1 MRSALTLLTIA
12 LVGLFGATSIGYASY
27 LVSRD
32 SVGLPVT
39 KLKLSPN
46 QLAPATTRRKAAK
59 PKAKAPP
66 TTTTTRTS
74 PRTTTGDDGDD
85 HGGRSP
91 NSGKGS
97 SGSGSSGSGHGGD
110 DD

>member
-1 MRSALTLLTIA
+1 MRSALA
-12 LVGLFGATSIGYASY
+12 LVAVALLGLFGATSIGYAAY
-27 LVSRD
+27 VVSRD

-46 QLAPATTRRKAAK
+46 KLAPAPARDPAGKRKPRTT
-59 PKAKAPP
+59 P
-66 TTTTTRTS
+66 TVKTTRTT
-74 PRTTTGDDGDD
+74 PRTTTTDD
-85 HGGRSP
+85 HGGRSS

-97 SGSGSSGSGHGGD
+97 DDSGHGRGGGD

>member
-1 MRSALTLLTIA
+1 MRSVLAIIA
-12 LVGLFGATSIGYASY
+12 IGLVGLFGAASIGYASY
-27 LVSRD
+27 MVSRD

-46 QLAPATTRRKAAK
+46 KLAPSPANRKAAK
-59 PKAKAPP
+59 PKLRTTP
-66 TTTTTRTS
+66 TVTTS
-74 PRTTTGDDGDD
+74 PRTTTTDD
-85 HGGRSP
+85 HGGRSG

-97 SGSGSSGSGHGGD
+97 DDSGHGGD

>member
-1 MRSALTLLTIA
+1 MRSALTLLVLA
-12 LVGLFGATSIGYASY
+12 LVGLFGATSIGYAAY
-27 LVSRD
+27 VVSRD

-46 QLAPATTRRKAAK
+46 QLAPASGKPGATKPTRRTT
-59 PKAKAPP
+59 P
-66 TTTTTRTS
+66 TVTT
-74 PRTTTGDDGDD
+74 PRTTTDD
-85 HGGRSP
+85 HGGRTTTDDDRSGS

-97 SGSGSSGSGHGGD
+97 DNSGRGGD

>member
-1 MRSALTLLTIA
+1 MRSALALLTVA
-12 LVGLFGATSIGYASY
+12 LVGLFGATSIGYAAY
-27 LVSRD
+27 VVSRD

-46 QLAPATTRRKAAK
+46 QLAPTRTERKAAK
-59 PKAKAPP
+59 PKPKTTP
-66 TTTTTRTS
+66 TPTTTRTS
-74 PRTTTGDDGDD
+74 PRVTTTDD

-91 NSGKGS
+91 NSGEGS
-97 SGSGSSGSGHGGD
+97 DDSGHGGD

>member
-1 MRSALTLLTIA
+1 MRSALLVLAIGLL
-12 LVGLFGATSIGYASY
+12 GLFGATSIGYAAY
-27 LVSRD
+27 VVSRD

-46 QLAPATTRRKAAK
+46 RLAPVPVNRKAAK
-59 PKAKAPP
+59 RKS
-66 TTTTTRTS
+66 TTTRTVTT
-74 PRTTTGDDGDD
+74 PQTTTTDD
-85 HGGRSP
+85 HGSRSG

-97 SGSGSSGSGHGGD
+97 DDSGHGGD

>member
-12 LVGLFGATSIGYASY
+12 VVGLFGATSIGYASY

-46 QLAPATTRRKAAK
+46 QLAPATTKRKAAK
-59 PKAKAPP
+59 PKA
-66 TTTTTRTS
+66 TTTSTTTRTS
-74 PRTTTGDDGDD
+74 ARTTTDDHGDDR
-85 HGGRSP
+85 GGRSP
-91 NSGKGS
+91 NSGK
-97 SGSGSSGSGHGGD
+97 GSGSSGSGHGGD

>member
-1 MRSALTLLTIA
+1 MKSALVVLAVALL
-12 LVGLFGATSIGYASY
+12 GLFCATSLGYAAY
-27 LVSRD
+27 VVSRD

-46 QLAPATTRRKAAK
+46 NLAPVPVKRTTVK
-59 PKAKAPP
+59 PKPKTTHTVTTSQ
-66 TTTTTRTS
+66 TTTT
-74 PRTTTGDDGDD
+74 DD
-85 HGGRSP
+85 HGGSSG

-97 SGSGSSGSGHGGD
+97 DDSGHGGD

>member
-1 MRSALTLLTIA
+1 MRSALTLVA
-12 LVGLFGATSIGYASY
+12 VVLVGLFGATSIGYASY

-39 KLKLSPN
+39 KLELSSN
-46 QLAPATTRRKAAK
+46 LAPPRTTRRKAAK
-59 PKAKAPP
+59 PK
-66 TTTTTRTS
+66 R
-74 PRTTTGDDGDD
+74 RTTSTANTPGMPSQITTSDD
-85 HGGRSP
+85 HGGSA

-97 SGSGSSGSGHGGD
+97 DDSGHGGD

>member
-1 MRSALTLLTIA
+1 MKSALVVLAVALL
-12 LVGLFGATSIGYASY
+12 GLFCATSLGYAAY
-27 LVSRD
+27 VVSRD

-46 QLAPATTRRKAAK
+46 NLAPVPVKRTTVK
-59 PKAKAPP
+59 PKPK
-66 TTTTTRTS
+66 TTSTVTK
-74 PRTTTGDDGDD
+74 PRTKTTDD
-85 HGGRSP
+85 HGGDDS

-97 SGSGSSGSGHGGD
+97 DNSGHGGGPD